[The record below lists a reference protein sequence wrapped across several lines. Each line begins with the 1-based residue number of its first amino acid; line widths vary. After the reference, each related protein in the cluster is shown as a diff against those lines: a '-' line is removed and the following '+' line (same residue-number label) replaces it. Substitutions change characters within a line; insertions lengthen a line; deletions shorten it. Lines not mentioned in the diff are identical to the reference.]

1 MENITFFVERYGVIA
16 VFLNVLLEVCRCLL
30 TSVGLERRRPVR
42 SLYWC
47 LWPPYALR
55 SSPIILDIG

>member
-30 TSVGLERRRPVR
+30 IL
-42 SLYWC
+42 C
-47 LWPPYALR
+47 WP
-55 SSPIILDIG
+55 